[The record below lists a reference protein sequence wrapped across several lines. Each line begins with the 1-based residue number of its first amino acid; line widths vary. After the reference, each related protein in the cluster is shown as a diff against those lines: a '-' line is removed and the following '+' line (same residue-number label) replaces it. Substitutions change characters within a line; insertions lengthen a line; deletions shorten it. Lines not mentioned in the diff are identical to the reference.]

1 MAMPSKAARTP
12 RHASAPAAITSRDNR
27 WLKEFR
33 LALRGG
39 LPTESGFV
47 GVEGVR
53 LVEEALRSGCP
64 VEAVLFSESGE
75 RHHERLAPLIDRPEI
90 AIPVLRTTDRLFE
103 GIADTEHPQGVAALV
118 KPRAASFDDLLRTP
132 DAACSPLL
140 VVLAGVQDPGN
151 VGTILRTAAAFGAT
165 GAVTAASGQSGT
177 ASPFSPKA
185 LRASAGAAFH
195 LPVFAG
201 MSLPILLTQLRV
213 ANVRTL
219 ATSVHDA
226 TNVVGARFSASQPV
240 GEQLYPERTRG
251 NAAPQ
256 LGKIAPLLAP
266 WEVDWCE
273 PVALL
278 VGNEGAGLP
287 EEVERSADARIRI
300 PMSSGIE
307 SLNAAAAAAV
317 LFYEAARQRTRQ
329 TTAKG

>member
-1 MAMPSKAARTP
+1 MATPSKAARAART
-12 RHASAPAAITSRDNR
+12 SAAAAAITSRDNR

-53 LVEEALRSGCP
+53 LVEEALRSGCAI
-64 VEAVLFSESGE
+64 EAVLFSESGE

-90 AIPVLRTTDRLFE
+90 AIPILRTTDRLFE
-103 GIADTEHPQGVAALV
+103 GVADTEHPQGVAALV
-118 KPRAASFDDLLRTP
+118 KPRAASFDDLLRVSEGV
-132 DAACSPLL
+132 CSPLL

-151 VGTILRTAAAFGAT
+151 VGTILRTASAFGAT

-185 LRASAGAAFH
+185 LRASAGAALH
-195 LPVFAG
+195 LPVLAG
-201 MSLPILLTQLRV
+201 MSLPILLAQLRI

-219 ATSVHDA
+219 ASCVHE
-226 TNVVGARFSASQPV
+226 SAD
-240 GEQLYPERTRG
+240 GE
-251 NAAPQ
+251 
-256 LGKIAPLLAP
+256 KPLLAP

-300 PMSSGIE
+300 PMSSGVE

-317 LFYEAARQRTRQ
+317 LFYEAARQRKSLATGGP
-329 TTAKG
+329 KP

>member
-1 MAMPSKAARTP
+1 MATPSKSARTS
-12 RHASAPAAITSRDNR
+12 RTSSAPAAITSRDNR

-33 LALRGG
+33 LALKGG

-53 LVEEALRSGCP
+53 LVEEALRSACP
-64 VEAVLFSESGE
+64 IEAVLFSETGE

-90 AIPVLRTTDRLFE
+90 AIPILRTTDRLFE
-103 GIADTEHPQGVAALV
+103 GVADTEHPQGVAALV
-118 KPRAASFDDLLRTP
+118 KPRSASFDDLLRIP
-132 DAACSPLL
+132 ESACSPLL

-151 VGTILRTAAAFGAT
+151 VGTILRTASAFGAT

-185 LRASAGAAFH
+185 LRASAGAALH
-195 LPVFAG
+195 LPVLAG
-201 MSLPILLTQLRV
+201 MSLPILLAQLRV
-213 ANVRTL
+213 ANVRTIAASAHDL
-219 ATSVHDA
+219 ASA
-226 TNVVGARFSASQPV
+226 VGAQHV
-240 GEQLYPERTRG
+240 
-251 NAAPQ
+251 APQ
-256 LGKIAPLLAP
+256 PGNVAPLLAP

-273 PVALL
+273 SVALL
-278 VGNEGAGLP
+278 VGNEGGGLP

-317 LFYEAARQRTRQ
+317 LFYEAARQRSRHTQAGRS
-329 TTAKG
+329 